1 MPENARG
8 FRATLSEA
16 RWNAIAHIANCKFA
30 GVVSRLW
37 PNQRAWSSR
46 KVTQSLGKCSFA
58 RATIKYFGLSK
69 GPARPQRCYMGPM
82 PDQLLFDQ
90 LRFIDR
96 LIHAGVAEEQAG
108 VHAEALEIGRRQ
120 ASFSQDW

>member
-1 MPENARG
+1 MLP
-8 FRATLSEA
+8 
-16 RWNAIAHIANCKFA
+16 IANLLVLSVAC
-30 GVVSRLW
+30 GQINGL
-37 PNQRAWSSR
+37 SSR

-58 RATIKYFGLSK
+58 RATIKYFGLIE
-69 GPARPQRCYMGPM
+69 RPCSPSTLLYGGPM

-96 LIHAGVAEEQAG
+96 LIHAGVAEEQARA
-108 VHAEALEIGRRQ
+108 HAEALEIGRRQ